1 MQLLMC
7 NVLMLMLGCSCGVAK
22 VAMLVLGCCYAVINV

>member
-22 VAMLVLGCCYAVINV
+22 AFWVFWTLPCWC